1 MQLAEAKSSPGPGG
15 ITNGGKGSTIAH
27 YSNDED
33 HPMVRQTH
41 ELHPEGEEE
50 EQELQNENDDGRI
63 PNFLKKTSQNSSK
76 NSSKNGSRPNSR
88 QQQSAVV
95 NNSGAPP
102 SPVASSFSRPGSRNG
117 GASSSSKNNTTASTF
132 SSIESRIPSL
142 RGGGNI
148 DRMTEVEEEKSDF
161 LDKSSSTGPPPASR
175 QIVLKGGPLST
186 VPEIHVRNNSITT
199 IVNIESIL
207 QSIEQPTTGRDPLD
221 ITKSPPGTFR
231 QQKSFNSAKPA
242 SFKKDISAKFID
254 IASYGKSNLFHF
266 FLIVEVISN
275 FIYFLL

>member
-1 MQLAEAKSSPGPGG
+1 MQLAEAKASPGPGG

-33 HPMVRQTH
+33 HPMVRETH
-41 ELHPEGEEE
+41 ELQPEEGEEE
-50 EQELQNENDDGRI
+50 EEKELQNENDDGRI
-63 PNFLKKTSQNSSK
+63 PNFLLKKNSQNSSK

-88 QQQSAVV
+88 QQQHSSGVV
-95 NNSGAPP
+95 HNNNNSGAPP
-102 SPVASSFSRPGSRNG
+102 SPVAPSFSRPGSRNG
-117 GASSSSKNNTTASTF
+117 VGSSSSRNNTTTSSTF
-132 SSIESRIPSL
+132 SSIDSRIPSL
-142 RGGGNI
+142 RGAGNI

-161 LDKSSSTGPPPASR
+161 LDKSNSTGPPPASR

-231 QQKSFNSAKPA
+231 QQKSFNNAKPA

-254 IASYGKSNLFHF
+254 IASYGKNQSL
-266 FLIVEVISN
+266 S
-275 FIYFLL
+275 FIR